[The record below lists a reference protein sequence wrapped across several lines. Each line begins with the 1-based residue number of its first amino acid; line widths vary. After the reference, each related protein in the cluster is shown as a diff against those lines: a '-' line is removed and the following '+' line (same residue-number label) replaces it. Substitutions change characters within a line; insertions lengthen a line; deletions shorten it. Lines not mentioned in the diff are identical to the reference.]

1 MEEVMLIVSLI
12 FVLVFF
18 KWIVFFMCAPFF
30 YVGTSVLAKRRSK
43 KYDTKVQ
50 YDAQTTS
57 ARSFK
62 MALWRYYLGLLRY
75 YDIQVGLIPSHRV
88 RNFIYRH
95 IFRVGMARHSVIYY
109 GAEIR
114 EHSRLII
121 GEGSIIGDRALLDA
135 RHGITIGRNVNI
147 SSDLNIYT
155 EQHDYR
161 DPYFRC
167 TSDDSFGVVID
178 DRVWIGSRVT
188 ILHSVHIG
196 EGAVVAAG
204 AVVTKDVAPYT
215 MVGGIP
221 AVEITKRTEDLRYE
235 FKGEYFHFY

>member
-1 MEEVMLIVSLI
+1 MALAISLILALVYFKWII
-12 FVLVFF
+12 FVL
-18 KWIVFFMCAPFF
+18 CAPLF
-30 YVGTSVLAKRRSK
+30 YAGASVMSKHRARKSDNATHHDAPASFGKRLK
-43 KYDTKVQ
+43 KSV
-50 YDAQTTS
+50 
-57 ARSFK
+57 
-62 MALWRYYLGLLRY
+62 WRYYSGLLRY
-75 YDIQVGLIPSHRV
+75 YDIQVGFIPSHRV
-88 RNFIYRH
+88 RNFIYRR
-95 IFRVGMARHSVIYY
+95 IFRVKMARHAVIYY

-114 EHSRLII
+114 EHSKLVV

-135 RHGITIGRNVNI
+135 SHGIVIGRNVNI

-155 EQHDYR
+155 EQHDHR

-167 TSDDSFGVVID
+167 TSDDSFGVRID
-178 DRVWIGSRVT
+178 DRAWIGSRVT

-221 AVEITKRTEDLRYE
+221 AVEITKRTDDLRYE